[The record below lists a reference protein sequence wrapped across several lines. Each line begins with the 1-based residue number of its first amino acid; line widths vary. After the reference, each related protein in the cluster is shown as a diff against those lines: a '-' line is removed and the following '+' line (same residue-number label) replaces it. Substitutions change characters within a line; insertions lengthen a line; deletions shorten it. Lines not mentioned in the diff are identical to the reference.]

1 LEEFS
6 NHSVSFDSLPKF
18 ELATLTPLN
27 KDYLNVIYIGNSI
40 FSILIAIGLLIFLYF
55 NESIRTYIIPMIII
69 LVCCIGLVFWAS
81 TVGFKKKGF
90 ALREKD
96 IIFKKGI
103 LATTTTII
111 PFNRIQHVALHEG
124 VLSRMYQL
132 SELQIYTAGG
142 SSSDMHISGL
152 QKEEAERIKSF
163 LLTKIVTPIDIFS
176 NTEIELEKPIETAI
190 ASKEASEKSEPQN

>member
-1 LEEFS
+1 MEEFS
-6 NHSVSFDSLPKF
+6 NQSVSFDSLPKF
-18 ELATLTPLN
+18 ETVTYTPLN
-27 KDYLNVIYIGNSI
+27 KDYLNVVYIVNSLL
-40 FSILIAIGLLIFLYF
+40 SILIAIGFLLLFYF
-55 NESIRTYIIPMIII
+55 NESIRTYIIQMIII
-69 LVCCIGLVFWAS
+69 LVCCIGLVFWVS

-96 IIFKKGI
+96 IIFRKGI

-124 VLSRMYQL
+124 ILSRMYQL

-176 NTEIELEKPIETAI
+176 NTEIELEKPNQI
-190 ASKEASEKSEPQN
+190 AVTDEEASEKSEPQN